1 MLLESQRYFLYI
13 YKYSKVEEETNLK
26 FTIYHFPNVSD
37 RVLFKLYYEMPFSME
52 LLQKEN
58 SKSESNRIQRDRTW
72 LWMEI
77 HTHTKKIMTHLFQK
91 FYKTSF
97 LESPLQW
104 RAEMLQV
111 QLRIFLDHLQFTL
124 QPFMVYI
131 SIDIISCGYQ
141 VKTLTSIIKQLTS
154 TNTEVKCVT

>member
-13 YKYSKVEEETNLK
+13 CKYSKVKEETNLK

-77 HTHTKKIMTHLFQK
+77 HTHTKK
-91 FYKTSF
+91 
-97 LESPLQW
+97 
-104 RAEMLQV
+104 
-111 QLRIFLDHLQFTL
+111 
-124 QPFMVYI
+124 
-131 SIDIISCGYQ
+131 
-141 VKTLTSIIKQLTS
+141 
-154 TNTEVKCVT
+154 

>member
-13 YKYSKVEEETNLK
+13 CKYSKVEEETNLK

-37 RVLFKLYYEMPFSME
+37 RVLFNCTMKCHF
-52 LLQKEN
+52 
-58 SKSESNRIQRDRTW
+58 
-72 LWMEI
+72 LWNCYRKKTLNLKVTEYRGI
-77 HTHTKKIMTHLFQK
+77 GLGCGWKFTHTKKIMTHLFQK

-141 VKTLTSIIKQLTS
+141 VKTLTSIIKQLIS